1 MNIQAKNQ
9 RVYVVT
15 GGKITER
22 ELPDHGS
29 IKLIMHNGELRYI
42 EYESKEKINK

>member
-1 MNIQAKNQ
+1 MKIEAENKKI
-9 RVYVVT
+9 YVVA
-15 GGKITER
+15 GGRVTER

-42 EYESKEKINK
+42 EYESKEKIK